1 MNYTKLSK
9 TQFGGDTINL
19 SFKSNLVSMMN
30 TYKTFLLFKCKLVD
44 SDRNIC
50 KYSYR
55 NCFIESQ

>member
-30 TYKTFLLFKCKLVD
+30 TYKTFWFFKCKLVIVTVT
-44 SDRNIC
+44 SVSIPT
-50 KYSYR
+50 
-55 NCFIESQ
+55 ETAL